1 METPECIRLQYAS
14 PGDPETP
21 EERRRRLASKRAA
34 KYRLSQQFKAQNAQV
49 RHQNALRQRR
59 RRSQLDEAAIQRARE
74 QNRRRQQQRR
84 DALSEQEREV
94 VREQQKQRQRL
105 RRQRLDDQER
115 EQVRQEERIRR
126 RQQRHKQQRAQREEN
141 ERYEASLRSPSRPLD
156 IILPPAPIAIS
167 RAPQP
172 LTQVALPPATLRH
185 SDSEVPALQLQL
197 RHPSHNSCH
206 HPHFIHSQHRGV
218 PVAPLQFP
226 LPPSASLQANGQ
238 LMSFLDRMPQLPHL
252 QATLTQ
258 PSPSVLNTSA
268 PQSSVYFPPIAGSG
282 QSSMLPGPVSSTAIP
297 SLASATSSSLPS
309 QSSGHQ
315 LSLSALAP
323 PSLPVRAL
331 PPLPDF
337 LNAREAFDP
346 PASSIFFPSISELSH
361 FGGDFHDS
369 DVFFRS

>member
-1 METPECIRLQYAS
+1 METPESIRVQYAS
-14 PGDPETP
+14 PGGPETA
-21 EERRRRLASKRAA
+21 EQRRRRLASKRAA
-34 KYRLSQQFKAQNAQV
+34 KYRLSQQLKAQDSHV
-49 RHQNALRQRR
+49 RRQNALRQRR
-59 RRSQLDEAAIQRARE
+59 RRSQLDDAAIGRVRE

-84 DALSEQEREV
+84 DALSEQEREA

-105 RRQRLDDQER
+105 RRQRLDDEER
-115 EQVRQEERIRR
+115 ERVRQEERIRR
-126 RQQRHKQQRAQREEN
+126 RQQRQKQQRVEREEN
-141 ERYEASLRSPSRPLD
+141 ERYEASLMSPPRPMD

-167 RAPQP
+167 RAAQP
-172 LTQVALPPATLRH
+172 PSQVALPPANVRH
-185 SDSEVPALQLQL
+185 SDVEVPALQLQL
-197 RHPSHNSCH
+197 RHSSHTSSSTSHH
-206 HPHFIHSQHRGV
+206 HPHPIHAQQHAV

-252 QATLTQ
+252 QVTLAQ
-258 PSPSVLNTSA
+258 PSASVLNTLA
-268 PQSSVYFPPIAGSG
+268 PQSSVYFPPIAASG
-282 QSSMLPGPVSSTAIP
+282 QSSMLPASSTAIP
-297 SLASATSSSLPS
+297 SLTSTSA

-315 LSLSALAP
+315 LSLGALAP
-323 PSLPVRAL
+323 PASSVRAL

-361 FGGDFHDS
+361 FSSDFHDS

>member
-1 METPECIRLQYAS
+1 METPESIRVQYAS
-14 PGDPETP
+14 PGGPETP

-34 KYRLSQQFKAQNAQV
+34 KYRLSQQLKAQDAQV
-49 RHQNALRQRR
+49 RRQNALRQRR
-59 RRSQLDEAAIQRARE
+59 RRSQLDNAAIGRVRE

-84 DALSEQEREV
+84 DALSEQEREA

-115 EQVRQEERIRR
+115 EQVRLEERTRR
-126 RQQRHKQQRAQREEN
+126 RQQRQKQQQQQRDEN
-141 ERYEASLRSPSRPLD
+141 DRYEVSVMSPPRPVD
-156 IILPPAPIAIS
+156 IILPRAPIAIS
-167 RAPQP
+167 LAAQPPPQG
-172 LTQVALPPATLRH
+172 ALPPANGRH
-185 SDSEVPALQLQL
+185 TDVEVPALQLQL
-197 RHPSHNSCH
+197 RHPSSHGSSHH
-206 HPHFIHSQHRGV
+206 HPHPIHSQQHAV

-252 QATLTQ
+252 QVTLAQ
-258 PSPSVLNTSA
+258 PSSSVLNTPA
-268 PQSSVYFPPIAGSG
+268 PQSSVYFPPIATSG
-282 QSSMLPGPVSSTAIP
+282 QSSMLPGPASSTAIP
-297 SLASATSSSLPS
+297 SLTSSSA

-323 PSLPVRAL
+323 PPPSVRAL

-361 FGGDFHDS
+361 FGSDFHDS
-369 DVFFRS
+369 DVFFRN